1 MVQRSWLGKAPTIT
15 TQEDIETQEL
25 QRMCSS
31 FPLLF
36 PPSIDD
42 YIDGEYFDD
51 DGYLLHDGL
60 RFEDEDF
67 TDDGYLL

>member
-1 MVQRSWLGKAPTIT
+1 
-15 TQEDIETQEL
+15 
-25 QRMCSS
+25 MCSS